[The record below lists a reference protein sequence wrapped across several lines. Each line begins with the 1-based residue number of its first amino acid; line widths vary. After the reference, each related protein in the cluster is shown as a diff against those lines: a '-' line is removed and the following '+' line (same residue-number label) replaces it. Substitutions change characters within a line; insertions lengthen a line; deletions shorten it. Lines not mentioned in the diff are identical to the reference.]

1 MNSVHCRLVQS
12 LQIQHLEYNKI
23 GNLPIKE
30 IELLSYKF
38 NALAI
43 AYKWLGLIM
52 KLRLSGRPRIKLMR
66 FHHLNAFKCVLIKTF
81 FRNSSLQTEQRNMKT
96 FRRMDRSSEAIT
108 ITILISIFSLFV
120 SDVVCISHRF
130 ESQEVEV
137 LHHHSSHL
145 PIQPELVRTF
155 EHCHK
160 RASTFDLC
168 IKNAFNELRVYFKTG
183 KFFFPPILT

>member
-1 MNSVHCRLVQS
+1 
-12 LQIQHLEYNKI
+12 
-23 GNLPIKE
+23 
-30 IELLSYKF
+30 
-38 NALAI
+38 
-43 AYKWLGLIM
+43 
-52 KLRLSGRPRIKLMR
+52 
-66 FHHLNAFKCVLIKTF
+66 
-81 FRNSSLQTEQRNMKT
+81 MKT

-183 KFFFPPILT
+183 KFFSLQFLHNFNYISMRRKKIQPWNKYDFNSETHSSYLTKFIVATFEIFASFIFKVFLNWVSSY

>member
-1 MNSVHCRLVQS
+1 MARLDNEATS
-12 LQIQHLEYNKI
+12 FWPTSNQINEISSFFVIHLYRK
-23 GNLPIKE
+23 
-30 IELLSYKF
+30 
-38 NALAI
+38 
-43 AYKWLGLIM
+43 
-52 KLRLSGRPRIKLMR
+52 
-66 FHHLNAFKCVLIKTF
+66 
-81 FRNSSLQTEQRNMKT
+81 QRNMKT
-96 FRRMDRSSEAIT
+96 FRRMDRSSEAIV

-183 KFFFPPILT
+183 KFVFPPIFT